1 MSAKVTEA
9 MRTAMAAPPQHPATG
24 TRSAAHDKAREAA
37 FAAMSRELRLCLDDE
52 GCLMHA
58 DGPWRETLG
67 VEPYQLL
74 GAHWTSVVAEVDH
87 TAMRIAIERVLA
99 HDDPRPE
106 TELRMEATA
115 GATRLVRWR
124 LTAGSG
130 GDMIAAV
137 GYERTEEHLAAAEA
151 RGDAAR
157 LQRRVKE
164 LEALVA
170 DLGEHSRSM
179 ESFAATAAHQLSE
192 PLIVA
197 ESGTIMV
204 AEELGDD
211 LDPDLRARLDAIG
224 RGAARARQ
232 TVDALLMDA
241 RSAKGIGLQAVDT
254 GRVVAQVLEE
264 LGHRLS
270 ERGITADV
278 GALPTVRAEPR
289 LLAVVY
295 QNLISN
301 ALKYGPRDGG
311 SVRIVAER
319 HEEDWKLIVAN
330 GGAPL
335 PEDEAQRI
343 FEPWRRVPG
352 ERRAPGS
359 GLGLAICAR
368 LIERVGGTIGV
379 EPLTDGNA
387 FYFILP
393 AA

>member
-1 MSAKVTEA
+1 
-9 MRTAMAAPPQHPATG
+9 MAARMTEVIQTALAALPQHPGAA
-24 TRSAAHDKAREAA
+24 TRSIAQGKAREAG
-37 FAAMSRELRLCLDDE
+37 FAALSRELRLCLDDE

-115 GATRLVRWR
+115 GAARLVRWT

-137 GYERTEEHLAAAEA
+137 GYERTEEHLAAAQA
-151 RGDAAR
+151 RGEAAR
-157 LQRRVKE
+157 LQRRVKK
-164 LEALVA
+164 LEAVVA

-179 ESFAATAAHQLSE
+179 EGFAATAAHQLSE

-197 ESGTIMV
+197 ESGAIMI
-204 AEELGDD
+204 AEDLGDA
-211 LDPDLRARLDAIG
+211 LDSDLRARLDAIG

-241 RSAKGIGLQAVDT
+241 RSGSGVELQAVNVEHVVLQVLDELAPRMSDR
-254 GRVVAQVLEE
+254 GVVA
-264 LGHRLS
+264 
-270 ERGITADV
+270 DV
-278 GALPTVRAEPR
+278 QELPTVRSEPR
-289 LLAVVY
+289 LLAVIF
-295 QNLISN
+295 QNLLSN

-311 SVRIVAER
+311 NVKIRAER
-319 HEEDWKLIVAN
+319 ADEGWRLIVES
-330 GGAPL
+330 GGAL
-335 PEDEAQRI
+335 RM
-343 FEPWRRVPG
+343 R
-352 ERRAPGS
+352 S
-359 GLGLAICAR
+359 
-368 LIERVGGTIGV
+368 
-379 EPLTDGNA
+379 
-387 FYFILP
+387 
-393 AA
+393 AAATASS